1 MYIAD
6 IYDEPM
12 AENQLEFIISKDA
25 AHRNVALDAMSV
37 NAAQAFSVLLTATIN
52 IIKLNE
58 NSEGINIRIKSGSA
72 VIIAEGSDE
81 QIAEIEENFND
92 VVRYRSSNKEL
103 VNSWREVQKLFHAN
117 GLEYSANIIRG
128 TQKTSILNT
137 LKTSKALRAKPVSY
151 KINNSIRFLQ
161 GKLLAVG
168 GTNPN
173 IHLEQVGKKPLIIKC
188 TEINAKKAR
197 GFLYEQINIS
207 CWVKSGKE
215 DDEYELCDSYWD
227 AKFYKDFN
235 SFLVDFSNT
244 SSEVEQL
251 KKLHF
256 KSRSYLDIKDYGSFR
271 KFMRLFIHES
281 MDVNILKTLLI
292 VTQPFKENE
301 RLGEMRQKM
310 KVLFEKQL
318 RIQRRRKEK
327 NK

>member
-1 MYIAD
+1 
-6 IYDEPM
+6 M
-12 AENQLEFIISKDA
+12 AENQLEFIIFKDA

-58 NSEGINIRIKSGSA
+58 NSEGINIQIKSGSA
-72 VIIAEGSDE
+72 VIIADGNDE
-81 QIAEIEENFND
+81 QIAEIEQNFND
-92 VVRYRSSNKEL
+92 VIRYRSSNKEL
-103 VNSWREVQKLFHAN
+103 VNSWRDVQKLFHAN

-128 TQKTSILNT
+128 SKRTSILNT
-137 LKTSKALRAKPVSY
+137 LKTSRTLRAKPASY
-151 KINNSIRFLQ
+151 QISSSIRFLH

-188 TEINAKKAR
+188 TEANAKKAR

-215 DDEYELCDSYWD
+215 DDEYELCDTYWD
-227 AKFYKDFN
+227 TKYFKDFDT
-235 SFLVDFSNT
+235 FLVDFSNT
-244 SSEVEQL
+244 SNEVEQL
-251 KKLHF
+251 KKLHY
-256 KSRSYLDIKDYGSFR
+256 KSRSYLDVKDYGSFR

-281 MDVNILKTLLI
+281 IDVNILKTLLI
-292 VTQPFKENE
+292 ITQSFKDHEK
-301 RLGEMRQKM
+301 LAEMRK
-310 KVLFEKQL
+310 KISVLFEKQL
-318 RIQRRRKEK
+318 KVQRRRKEK